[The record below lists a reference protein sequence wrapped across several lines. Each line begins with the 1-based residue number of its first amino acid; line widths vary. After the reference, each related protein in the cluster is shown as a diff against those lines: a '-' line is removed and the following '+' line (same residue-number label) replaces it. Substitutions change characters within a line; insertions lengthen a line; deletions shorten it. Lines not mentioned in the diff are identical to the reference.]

1 LAEDEMK
8 QLKQITLAQSSTYI
22 ENKKIFFLNEE
33 NYHQRRESL
42 HFDTKL
48 I

>member
-8 QLKQITLAQSSTYI
+8 QLKQITLAQSSTHI
-22 ENKKIFFLNEE
+22 KHKKIFFLNEE
-33 NYHQRRESL
+33 NYSQGRESL